1 MADAPVIEVENL
13 HRHFGPVQAVRGL
26 SFRLERGQV
35 VGFIGVNG
43 SGKTTTMRIL
53 ATLDLPNFGQVRV
66 CGHDVLE
73 HPSRVRQAIGWMPDH
88 FGAYPNMNVLEYL
101 DFFARAMGL
110 RGQQRRRR
118 VTEVMEFTELIP
130 LATRPS
136 DHLSKGQTQRLCLAR
151 AILHEAEV
159 LILDEPAAGLDPR
172 ARLEFKNLV
181 RILAG
186 QGKSIFIS
194 SHILSELAEMC
205 DTMLFIDQGQLVH
218 HGSASSLRY
227 DERAL
232 LSVFVGVSGPVED
245 LLRWINLQ
253 TGLRVRE
260 EVRQGAMLEMEAR
273 GEDVLR
279 DLLRR
284 MILDGIPVIEF
295 QREQQR
301 LDEAFIGILR
311 QGGKRPG
318 TPAPRVDPA
327 AGIPPPLK

>member
-1 MADAPVIEVENL
+1 MAETPVIEVENL
-13 HRHFGPVQAVRGL
+13 HRYFGPVPAVRGL

-53 ATLDLPNFGQVRV
+53 ATLDLPNLGSVRV
-66 CGHDVLE
+66 CGHDIFE
-73 HPSRVRQAIGWMPDH
+73 HPARVRQAIGWMPDH

-110 RGQQRRRR
+110 RGKQRRRR

-130 LATRPS
+130 LASRPS
-136 DHLSKGQTQRLCLAR
+136 DRLSKGQTQRLCLAR
-151 AILHEAEV
+151 TILHDAEV

-181 RILAG
+181 RILAA

-205 DTMLFIDQGQLVH
+205 DTMLFIDQGKLVH
-218 HGSASSLRY
+218 QGTANSLRY

-232 LSVFVGVSGPVED
+232 LSVFVRVSGPVEE
-245 LLRWINLQ
+245 LLRWVGLQ
-253 TGLRVRE
+253 SGIRVRE
-260 EVRQGAMLEMEAR
+260 EVHQGAMLEMEAR
-273 GEDVLR
+273 GDDALR

-284 MILDGIPVIEF
+284 MIMEGVHVIEF

-311 QGGKRPG
+311 KGGVR
-318 TPAPRVDPA
+318 PAPSPVIKPA
-327 AGIPPPLK
+327 AVPPSSSK